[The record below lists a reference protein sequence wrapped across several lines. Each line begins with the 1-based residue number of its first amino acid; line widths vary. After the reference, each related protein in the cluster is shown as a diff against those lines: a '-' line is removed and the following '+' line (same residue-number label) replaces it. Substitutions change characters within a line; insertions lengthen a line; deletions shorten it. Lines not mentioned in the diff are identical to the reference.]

1 MKLLVIFIFSLSTLF
16 SAYMD
21 IDSTA
26 IRDSAKSFKWSL
38 IPLVSQGQAY
48 NQKYFK
54 SMCFTVSQSYALS
67 QMSYYDQLDGIDN
80 IKMRNKFGWWFL
92 GFYVSSIIDSYID
105 GELSTF
111 PLRKK

>member
-1 MKLLVIFIFSLSTLF
+1 MTLIGIFIISLSAVY
-16 SAYMD
+16 SAYID

-38 IPLVSQGQAY
+38 IPFVSQGPSY
-48 NQKYFK
+48 NQWYFK